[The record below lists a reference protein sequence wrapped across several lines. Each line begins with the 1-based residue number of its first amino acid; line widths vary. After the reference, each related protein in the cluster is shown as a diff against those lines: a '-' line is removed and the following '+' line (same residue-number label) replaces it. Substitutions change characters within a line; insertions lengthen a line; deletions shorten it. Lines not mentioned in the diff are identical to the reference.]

1 MIMSRYRSFA
11 AAVIGGIAVFA
22 GDVGLDTIFET
33 GDFSNTASA
42 QQDGGRG
49 GQGGR
54 GGRGGGR
61 GGMMGG
67 MRDIRELLEPDFSRR
82 DVPLFVEQ
90 LQLDDGQRA
99 IIESLIED
107 YDDTFGAGSEEV
119 QADLT
124 DLGRSMMQSFMGG
137 GGMGDMRE
145 RMRDTMGNIR
155 EEMEEIQ
162 AANGGQEMSSEE
174 RRAFFRERMQDVQQ
188 DMMQD
193 ASESGAMDE
202 ARGVMGE
209 MLDILREWV
218 SERQLL
224 KTEFV
229 GNVEIQ
235 LSDDQLVLWPAFD
248 RFLVREKSLPRGR
261 LSGEEVN
268 LFAVL
273 DDVGLSEA
281 AYAAIEPMLDEYEV
295 QLHTALISRDTYL
308 LTSAPRLYKAM
319 QEGSVD
325 DAERILKQQVQYR
338 ESVRNINDNFRQQFA
353 DVIEDEVEKVAL
365 NRAFLEEAY
374 DRIYRPTFGQRSFAA
389 AMEIEDLDPDVLEAI
404 RRLTVRSWPSLLP
417 RTCCW

>member
-155 EEMEEIQ
+155 
-162 AANGGQEMSSEE
+162 
-174 RRAFFRERMQDVQQ
+174 
-188 DMMQD
+188 
-193 ASESGAMDE
+193 
-202 ARGVMGE
+202 
-209 MLDILREWV
+209 
-218 SERQLL
+218 
-224 KTEFV
+224 
-229 GNVEIQ
+229 
-235 LSDDQLVLWPAFD
+235 
-248 RFLVREKSLPRGR
+248 
-261 LSGEEVN
+261 
-268 LFAVL
+268 
-273 DDVGLSEA
+273 
-281 AYAAIEPMLDEYEV
+281 
-295 QLHTALISRDTYL
+295 
-308 LTSAPRLYKAM
+308 
-319 QEGSVD
+319 
-325 DAERILKQQVQYR
+325 
-338 ESVRNINDNFRQQFA
+338 
-353 DVIEDEVEKVAL
+353 
-365 NRAFLEEAY
+365 
-374 DRIYRPTFGQRSFAA
+374 
-389 AMEIEDLDPDVLEAI
+389 
-404 RRLTVRSWPSLLP
+404 
-417 RTCCW
+417 